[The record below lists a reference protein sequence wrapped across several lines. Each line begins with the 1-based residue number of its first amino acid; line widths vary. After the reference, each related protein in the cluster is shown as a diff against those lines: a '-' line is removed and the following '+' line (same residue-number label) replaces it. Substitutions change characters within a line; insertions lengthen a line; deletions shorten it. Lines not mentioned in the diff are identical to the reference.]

1 MSRYDGRVLHKF
13 RTLDFKAV
21 QNDIHD
27 IAKKKFKFEKVM
39 PVLEELNATGDNK
52 VILWYVRKFCIISQ
66 FS

>member
-1 MSRYDGRVLHKF
+1 MLTDFFTSLEHL
-13 RTLDFKAV
+13 TFKAV
-21 QNDIHD
+21 QNDIHH
-27 IAKKKFKFEKVM
+27 IARKNFQFEEVL